1 MFTLATFDQHSIGS
15 PSKSNQTGKIKITKW
30 KEAKLSLFA
39 NDDTTYR
46 KSWRYYKKL
55 LELINDLVKFLY
67 TKSIDKNLLCF
78 YRLIINYKKEK
89 LRKNPIHNFIQKNKM
104 LEINLTKEVEDLLH
118 SKIYKKLMN
127 KIKDD
132 RKRVNDI
139 VCLWKERMNIAKMS
153 VLPKAFYWF
162 NVISIKYQ

>member
-1 MFTLATFDQHSIGS
+1 MT
-15 PSKSNQTGKIKITKW
+15 
-30 KEAKLSLFA
+30 
-39 NDDTTYR
+39 
-46 KSWRYYKKL
+46 
-55 LELINDLVKFLY
+55 FLY

-89 LRKNPIHNFIQKNKM
+89 LRKNPIHNFIKKNKM

-132 RKRVNDI
+132 RKKVNDI
-139 VCLWKERMNIAKMS
+139 VCLWNGIMNIAKMS
-153 VLPKAFYWF
+153 VLPKAFY
-162 NVISIKYQ
+162 